1 MTTNASPIANDR
13 VLQLLIMLS
22 RIELSDEQKE
32 QALSLCRDVT
42 DWAGVA
48 LRARQNLI
56 LPLVYRHLR
65 QLQPAGLEARELE
78 QMRIA
83 VMTIQQRSMLVM
95 SAQQAVL
102 KDLIEP
108 LGIPAMFFKGP
119 SLAMRYY
126 DEPAIRISRDIDV
139 LVPHNAMVR
148 LLETALQLG
157 YVPYD
162 PQPLQADPSSLAFL
176 ARTQKV
182 ITLISPLGVGI
193 EFHQRIV
200 RYASVYDT
208 EDLLTRRDA
217 LQLDPLSYPVMP
229 TDELFVY
236 ICLHH
241 TKHFWS
247 HLHWLVDLDAIQRH
261 PDFCLE
267 SVRRCAERHDL
278 VATVEASLELYRA
291 MSQPC
296 PWEYEPISAQGR
308 ELLTSSLAAMAGGS
322 RSSTRCRRRWPH
334 RISPLPGRPPLPIC
348 CAGSCSAGCASSA
361 PATWITTTGHCLP
374 TGSGCIAPFGPCA
387 NFSGVT
393 HCFATPSHHDPRA
406 LP

>member
-308 ELLTSSLAAMAGGS
+308 ELLTSSLAAMAGGLEVEHAMQKKMA
-322 RSSTRCRRRWPH
+322 TPDFAFAWQTTPAHLLRWKLLGWLRVFRPSYVDYH
-334 RISPLPGRPPLPIC
+334 DWPLPSHWQWLYRPIRPMREFFRRNTLFRN
-348 CAGSCSAGCASSA
+348 S
-361 PATWITTTGHCLP
+361 
-374 TGSGCIAPFGPCA
+374 
-387 NFSGVT
+387 
-393 HCFATPSHHDPRA
+393 
-406 LP
+406 